1 MVVVICVF
9 LRGSL
14 VPKGFFSTCQVRVAR
29 FYQSCFSF
37 FFSFFF
43 FFSFSSSF
51 SSPTLFLAKPLCQLR
66 IALCTAGPHP
76 PGSENCVHGWTSF
89 ARVRSQCAPL
99 DLDQRVRS
107 KCAPR
112 DLFRQ
117 GPIAVCTASD
127 LNRQGPMA
135 VCTAGPPS
143 ICSQNVRTY
152 VKLNAR

>member
-1 MVVVICVF
+1 MNSHYRHLCSYDHWLLLFVF
-9 LRGSL
+9 FSGAALYLR
-14 VPKGFFSTCQVRVAR
+14 FFSTCQVRVAR

-43 FFSFSSSF
+43 FSFSSSF
-51 SSPTLFLAKPLCQLR
+51 SSPILFLAKPLCQLR

-76 PGSENCVHGWTSF
+76 PGSENCVHGWTSS
-89 ARVRSQCAPL
+89 ARVRSQCGSV

-107 KCAPR
+107 QCAPR

-143 ICSQNVRTY
+143 IC
-152 VKLNAR
+152 